1 MSGVTPDLHK
11 SLQKSIILETLGSFR
26 RKVGNLAPHE
36 LAEEGHCEIQV
47 AVAGTVDHAFVDQ
60 CGAAGTQT
68 ADFDL
73 EQFGKITDAAGLA
86 AQFCHSTQKKFFCRS
101 QSVESDTEEVFIESL
116 GDGGPGTA
124 HNIQREGAGFGLVP
138 SLVSP
143 LLKKIGIALRELH
156 HFLQGVGLVA
166 DAKGGHWVLQ
176 GFAKSDL
183 DQLNR
188 TGESPRPERRG
199 FESSP

>member
-1 MSGVTPDLHK
+1 
-11 SLQKSIILETLGSFR
+11 
-26 RKVGNLAPHE
+26 
-36 LAEEGHCEIQV
+36 
-47 AVAGTVDHAFVDQ
+47 
-60 CGAAGTQT
+60 
-68 ADFDL
+68 
-73 EQFGKITDAAGLA
+73 
-86 AQFCHSTQKKFFCRS
+86 
-101 QSVESDTEEVFIESL
+101 
-116 GDGGPGTA
+116 
-124 HNIQREGAGFGLVP
+124 
-138 SLVSP
+138 
-143 LLKKIGIALRELH
+143 LKKIGIALRELH